1 MVSSHP
7 APRDSDSK
15 ICLPSSAGDD
25 KLLAAPLPIQQNPT
39 RSDCATLPHKVLD
52 IVLMFAYYPRMGSIH
67 LVIPQKEEPPALH
80 ERAMD
85 NLKYI
90 RETME
95 RASAFTGISGW
106 GQVVI
111 GITALIA
118 SLISA
123 PQKTFKGWL
132 AVWVAEAVIALLI
145 AGWSMDRKARA
156 AKMPLLSGPG
166 RKVAFSLSPPIFAGG
181 ILSVV
186 LYRAGL
192 TNAIPGL
199 WLLLYGTG
207 VVTGGMFSVSAV
219 PIMGL
224 CFMALGAAAFLAPAG
239 LANWFMAA
247 GFGGLHIVFGVIIAR
262 RYGG

>member
-1 MVSSHP
+1 
-7 APRDSDSK
+7 
-15 ICLPSSAGDD
+15 
-25 KLLAAPLPIQQNPT
+25 
-39 RSDCATLPHKVLD
+39 
-52 IVLMFAYYPRMGSIH
+52 MGSIH

-85 NLKYI
+85 NLRYI

-95 RASAFTGISGW
+95 RATAFTAISGW
-106 GQVVI
+106 GLVAI
-111 GITALIA
+111 GVTALA
-118 SLISA
+118 VSFVSVQ
-123 PQKTFKGWL
+123 QKTFKAWL
-132 AVWVAEAVIALLI
+132 AVWIAEAVIALLI

-166 RKVAFSLSPPIFAGG
+166 RKVAFSLSPPIFAGA
-181 ILSVV
+181 IVTVV

-207 VVTGGMFSVSAV
+207 VITGGMFSVSAV

-224 CFMALGAAAFLAPAG
+224 CFMALGGVAFLAPVG
-239 LANWFMAA
+239 FGGWLMAA

>member
-1 MVSSHP
+1 MIP
-7 APRDSDSK
+7 A
-15 ICLPSSAGDD
+15 
-25 KLLAAPLPIQQNPT
+25 
-39 RSDCATLPHKVLD
+39 
-52 IVLMFAYYPRMGSIH
+52 MGSIR
-67 LVIPQKEEPPALH
+67 LVVPQNEEPPALH

-85 NLKYI
+85 NLEYI

-95 RASAFTGISGW
+95 RATSFTAISGW
-106 GQVVI
+106 GQVAI
-111 GITALIA
+111 GITALVSA
-118 SLISA
+118 LISA
-123 PQKTFKGWL
+123 QQKTFKAWL

-166 RKVAFSLSPPIFAGG
+166 RKVAFSLSPPIFAGA
-181 ILSVV
+181 IVTVV

-192 TNAIPGL
+192 MNAIPGL

-224 CFMALGAAAFLAPAG
+224 CFMALGATAFFSPVG
-239 LANWFMAA
+239 FANWFMAA
-247 GFGGLHIVFGVIIAR
+247 GFGGLHILFGVLIAR

>member
-1 MVSSHP
+1 
-7 APRDSDSK
+7 
-15 ICLPSSAGDD
+15 
-25 KLLAAPLPIQQNPT
+25 
-39 RSDCATLPHKVLD
+39 
-52 IVLMFAYYPRMGSIH
+52 MGSIH
-67 LVIPQKEEPPALH
+67 LVIPQQEEPPALH
-80 ERAMD
+80 DRAMD

-95 RASAFTGISGW
+95 RATAFTGISGW
-106 GQVVI
+106 GQVAI
-111 GITALIA
+111 GVTALVSSVIA
-118 SLISA
+118 A
-123 PQKTFKGWL
+123 QQKSFASWL
-132 AVWVAEAVIALLI
+132 AIWCAEAAVALLI
-145 AGWSMDRKARA
+145 AGWSMDRKSRA
-156 AKMPLLSGPG
+156 AKMPMFSGPG
-166 RKVAFSLSPPIFAGG
+166 RKVAFSLSPPLFAGG
-181 ILSVV
+181 IVTIV

-239 LANWFMAA
+239 FADWFMAA

>member
-1 MVSSHP
+1 
-7 APRDSDSK
+7 
-15 ICLPSSAGDD
+15 
-25 KLLAAPLPIQQNPT
+25 
-39 RSDCATLPHKVLD
+39 
-52 IVLMFAYYPRMGSIH
+52 MGSIH
-67 LVIPQKEEPPALH
+67 LVIPEKEEPPALH

-95 RASAFTGISGW
+95 RATAFTGISGW
-106 GQVVI
+106 GQVTI
-111 GITALIA
+111 GFTALAAA
-118 SLISA
+118 SISA
-123 PQKTFKGWL
+123 QQKTFKAWL
-132 AVWVAEAVIALLI
+132 AVWMAEAVIALLI
-145 AGWSMDRKARA
+145 AGWSIDRKARA

-166 RKVAFSLSPPIFAGG
+166 RKVAFSLSPPIFAGA
-181 ILSVV
+181 IVTVV

-207 VVTGGMFSVSAV
+207 VVTGGMFSVSVV

-224 CFMALGAAAFLAPAG
+224 CFMALGAAAFFAPAEYAHW
-239 LANWFMAA
+239 LMAA

>member
-1 MVSSHP
+1 
-7 APRDSDSK
+7 
-15 ICLPSSAGDD
+15 
-25 KLLAAPLPIQQNPT
+25 
-39 RSDCATLPHKVLD
+39 
-52 IVLMFAYYPRMGSIH
+52 MGSIH

-95 RASAFTGISGW
+95 RATAFTGISGW
-106 GQVVI
+106 GQVAI
-111 GITALIA
+111 GFTALA
-118 SLISA
+118 SASISA
-123 PQKTFKGWL
+123 QQKTFRAWL
-132 AVWVAEAVIALLI
+132 AVWMAEAVIALLI
-145 AGWSMDRKARA
+145 AGWSIDRKARA

-166 RKVAFSLSPPIFAGG
+166 RKVAFSLSPPIFAGA
-181 ILSVV
+181 IVTVV

-207 VVTGGMFSVSAV
+207 VVTGGMFSVSVV

-224 CFMALGAAAFLAPAG
+224 CFMALGAAAFFAPAEY
-239 LANWFMAA
+239 ANWLMAA

>member
-1 MVSSHP
+1 M
-7 APRDSDSK
+7 AP
-15 ICLPSSAGDD
+15 
-25 KLLAAPLPIQQNPT
+25 
-39 RSDCATLPHKVLD
+39 
-52 IVLMFAYYPRMGSIH
+52 MGSIH
-67 LVIPQKEEPPALH
+67 LVTPQQEEPPALH

-95 RASAFTGISGW
+95 RATAFTAIAGW
-106 GQVVI
+106 GMVAI
-111 GITALIA
+111 GVTALASAIIA
-118 SLISA
+118 A
-123 PQKTFKGWL
+123 QQKTFKAWL
-132 AVWVAEAVIALLI
+132 AVWIAEAVIALLI
-145 AGWSMDRKARA
+145 AGWSMDRKARR

-166 RKVAFSLSPPIFAGG
+166 RKVAFSLSPPIFAGA
-181 ILSVV
+181 IVSVV

-224 CFMALGAAAFLAPAG
+224 CFMGLGAVTFLAPAAF
-239 LANWFMAA
+239 ANWLMAA

>member
-1 MVSSHP
+1 
-7 APRDSDSK
+7 
-15 ICLPSSAGDD
+15 
-25 KLLAAPLPIQQNPT
+25 
-39 RSDCATLPHKVLD
+39 
-52 IVLMFAYYPRMGSIH
+52 MGSIH
-67 LVIPQKEEPPALH
+67 LVIPEKEEPPALH

-95 RASAFTGISGW
+95 RATAFTGISGW
-106 GQVVI
+106 GQVAI
-111 GITALIA
+111 GFTAIA
-118 SLISA
+118 SASISA
-123 PQKTFKGWL
+123 QQKTFKAWL
-132 AVWVAEAVIALLI
+132 AVWMAEAVIALLI
-145 AGWSMDRKARA
+145 AGWSIDRKARA

-166 RKVAFSLSPPIFAGG
+166 RKVAFSLSPPIFAGA
-181 ILSVV
+181 IVTVV

-207 VVTGGMFSVSAV
+207 VVTGGMFSVSVV

-224 CFMALGAAAFLAPAG
+224 CFMALGAAAFFAPAEY
-239 LANWFMAA
+239 ANWLMAA

>member
-1 MVSSHP
+1 
-7 APRDSDSK
+7 
-15 ICLPSSAGDD
+15 
-25 KLLAAPLPIQQNPT
+25 
-39 RSDCATLPHKVLD
+39 
-52 IVLMFAYYPRMGSIH
+52 MGSIH

-85 NLKYI
+85 NLRYI

-95 RASAFTGISGW
+95 RATAFTGISGW
-106 GQVVI
+106 GQVAI
-111 GITALIA
+111 GFTALA
-118 SLISA
+118 SALVSA
-123 PQKTFKGWL
+123 QQKTFKAWL
-132 AVWVAEAVIALLI
+132 AVWMAEALIALLI
-145 AGWSMDRKARA
+145 AGWSIDRKARA

-166 RKVAFSLSPPIFAGG
+166 RKVAFSLSPPIFAGA
-181 ILSVV
+181 IVTVV

-192 TNAIPGL
+192 TSAIPGL

-207 VVTGGMFSVSAV
+207 VVTGGMFSVSVV

-224 CFMALGAAAFLAPAG
+224 CFMALGAVAFFAPAEY
-239 LANWFMAA
+239 ANWLMAA